1 MCLVNT
7 LKLFLCNSWITTL
20 AFLIYIEY
28 YWFIVIPPRT
38 SSSWLIINISC
49 FMKYAVGFFVRDWY
63 DIQNNRYLEKKP
75 TKCGSIIFE
84 FDIWLKIS
92 NVTLSASTIVC
103 IFQMLHSQVQNST
116 LFLETASDTQSYI
129 FRSFLPLLIK
139 PNCIFLKA
147 KLYIICFSTILRRI
161 YFCIIWFKISDN
173 FDIADT

>member
-49 FMKYAVGFFVRDWY
+49 FMKYAVDFFVRDMISKITGIW
-63 DIQNNRYLEKKP
+63 KKN

-92 NVTLSASTIVC
+92 NVTLSTTTIVC

-116 LFLETASDTQSYI
+116 LFLEIASDTQSYI
-129 FRSFLPLLIK
+129 FRIFLPLLIK

-147 KLYIICFSTILRRI
+147 KLYIICFCTILRRI
-161 YFCIIWFKISDN
+161 YFCIIWFKISGN